1 MTHSETQDTL
11 QGRLVWINGGSS
23 GIGQASAE
31 ALARAGAT
39 VIISGRREAQLSAAV
54 EVAQQQGLSL
64 HAVPMDIC
72 ERESVSRAAVDIEQR
87 FGTVDILV
95 NCAGTNVAHRA
106 WASIDADGFEQVL
119 SANLSGT
126 MYCMLAV
133 LPGMRS
139 QRRGLVIN
147 IASWAGKFVSALTGP
162 SYTAAK
168 HAVGALTQS
177 LNTEECVNGIR
188 ACAIFP
194 GEVATPMLQTRAV
207 LPTAEE
213 QARML
218 QPDQVA
224 AAVRFVA
231 EMPAGACI
239 NEILM
244 SPTWNRSYA
253 AVARA
258 EAELQTR
265 RQAS

>member
-1 MTHSETQDTL
+1 MNTSDTPGAL
-11 QGRLVWINGGSS
+11 QGRRVWINGGSS
-23 GIGQASAE
+23 GIGLASAE
-31 ALARAGAT
+31 TLARAGAQ
-39 VIISGRREAQLSAAV
+39 VVVSGRRQAQLDAAV
-54 EVAQQQGLSL
+54 KRAQDQGLSL
-64 HAVPMDIC
+64 HPVAMDIC
-72 ERESVSRAAVDIEQR
+72 DRASVQRAAAAVHDR
-87 FGTVDILV
+87 FGAVDILV
-95 NCAGTNVAHRA
+95 NSAGTNVAHRA
-106 WASIDADGFEQVL
+106 WGRIDAAGFEEVVA
-119 SANLSGT
+119 ANLTGT

-133 LPGMRS
+133 LPGMRG
-139 QRRGLVIN
+139 QRSGLVIN
-147 IASWAGKFVSALTGP
+147 IASLAGKFVSPLTGP

-231 EMPAGACI
+231 EMPAGACV
-239 NEILM
+239 NEILI

-258 EAELQTR
+258 EADMKK
-265 RQAS
+265 

>member
-1 MTHSETQDTL
+1 MGKNVMTETQGSL
-11 QGRLVWINGGSS
+11 QERLVWINGGSS

-31 ALARAGAT
+31 TLARAGAK
-39 VIISGRREAQLSAAV
+39 VIISGRRTAQLDAAV
-54 EVAQQQGLSL
+54 QVAQQQGLTLYSV
-64 HAVPMDIC
+64 AMDIC
-72 ERESVSRAAVDIEQR
+72 DRTSVDRAARDIQQR
-87 FGTVDILV
+87 FGVVDILV
-95 NCAGTNVAHRA
+95 NCAGTNVPHRA
-106 WASIDADGFEQVL
+106 WGSIDAEGFEQVI

-139 QRRGLVIN
+139 QRRGLIIN

-168 HAVGALTQS
+168 HAVGALTLS

-188 ACAIFP
+188 GCAIFP
-194 GEVATPMLQTRAV
+194 GEVATPMLKSRAV
-207 LPTAEE
+207 MPSAEE

-231 EMPAGACI
+231 EMPEGACV

-244 SPTWNRSYA
+244 SPTWNRSFA
-253 AVARA
+253 AVAKA
-258 EAELQTR
+258 EAELKN
-265 RQAS
+265 